1 MSELPK
7 AYQPAEVESKWY
19 QTWLDERF
27 FEADPASEK
36 PGFSIVIPPPNVT
49 GVLHMG
55 HVLNNTIQD
64 ILARKAR
71 MEGKEVLW
79 LPGTDHAGIATQ
91 VMVEKKLRKEEGK
104 TRHDIGRE
112 KFLEHVW
119 EWKEKHGG
127 IIINQLK
134 KLGASCDWSR
144 ERFTMDEEYSRCV
157 QQVFVELHRKG
168 LIYRGKRMVNWCPVS
183 LTALSDEEVIP
194 TPQKSKLYYFTVLVV
209 EEPEM
214 RLEIATTRPETI
226 PGDTGIAVNPKDAMA
241 I

>member
-27 FEADPASEK
+27 RSRSSLGKTRLLHRHPSAQCHWGAAHGPRAQQHHSGHSGSQGPHGRQGSALVAPVPTTPAL
-36 PGFSIVIPPPNVT
+36 PPRSWWRKSS
-49 GVLHMG
+49 
-55 HVLNNTIQD
+55 
-64 ILARKAR
+64 AR
-71 MEGKEVLW
+71 
-79 LPGTDHAGIATQ
+79 
-91 VMVEKKLRKEEGK
+91 RKEK

-168 LIYRGKRMVNWCPVS
+168 LIYRGKRMV
-183 LTALSDEEVIP
+183 
-194 TPQKSKLYYFTVLVV
+194 KLV
-209 EEPEM
+209 
-214 RLEIATTRPETI
+214 
-226 PGDTGIAVNPKDAMA
+226 PGLIDRAFG
-241 I
+241 